1 MKQLN
6 KTFLRKVVSALF
18 FSGIIFSSSGSFSG
32 TGSDTS
38 VGMVDLAGEY
48 EDLYLDKQMLEIK
61 MSFKNIKADMVSKGI
76 RLIIPVDDL
85 FESNSGDL
93 KPQAAIIF
101 DDLSDILKKY
111 DKTKVLVTVHT
122 DSDGAEDIN
131 LRITKKRA
139 EVIETQINKTGVKKS
154 RITAFGFGEIQ
165 PISSN
170 SDAEGKKQ
178 NRRVELLI
186 Y

>member
-1 MKQLN
+1 SN
-6 KTFLRKVVSALF
+6 
-18 FSGIIFSSSGSFSG
+18 
-32 TGSDTS
+32 
-38 VGMVDLAGEY
+38 
-48 EDLYLDKQMLEIK
+48 
-61 MSFKNIKADMVSKGI
+61 GI
-76 RLIIPVDDL
+76 RLIIPVDDI

-93 KPQAAIIF
+93 KPQALIIF

-111 DKTKVLVTVHT
+111 NKTKVLVTVHT

-139 EVIETQINKTGVKKS
+139 EVIETEINKTGVKKS